1 MGTVMNQTSSSL
13 YIGIDVSGSTLDVAI
28 HDTTE
33 HFSVDN
39 QTAAIEQL
47 VQRLITLG
55 PTLIVMEA
63 TGKLELAVLRALCQ
77 AGLPA
82 VAVNP
87 RQVRDFAK
95 ATGKRAKTDRIDA
108 FVIAHFAAVIKPV
121 VRPLNDV
128 QTEQLQALL
137 LRRAQLIDMLVAEKA
152 RLERAHAAAK
162 ESLNDHIKW
171 LKQQLTVA
179 DKDIDSFMRA
189 SPAWCQKE
197 DLLRSVPG
205 IGPGAAATLI
215 AFMPQL
221 GSLNRRQIAALTGVA
236 PFNSDSGKHT
246 GKRRIQG
253 GRAIVRR
260 ALYMACIPALRFN
273 PVIRAFYDRLRKAG
287 KPFKVAMTAC
297 IRKLIVTLNA
307 MVHNSTPWSPSTD

>member
-1 MGTVMNQTSSSL
+1 MGTVMNQSSSV
-13 YIGIDVSGSTLDVAI
+13 YIGIDVSGSALDIAI

-33 HFSVDN
+33 HFRVDN
-39 QTAAIEQL
+39 EPVAIEQL
-47 VQRLITLG
+47 VQRLIALS

-63 TGKLELAVLRALCQ
+63 TGKLELAVLRALCE

-87 RQVRDFAK
+87 RQVRDFAR
-95 ATGKRAKTDRIDA
+95 ATGSRAKTDRIDA
-108 FVIAHFAAVIKPV
+108 FAIAHFAAVLKPV
-121 VRPLNDV
+121 VRPLTDV

-152 RLERAHAAAK
+152 RLERAHAAARD
-162 ESLNDHIKW
+162 SLNEHIKW
-171 LKQQLTVA
+171 LKQQIKLA
-179 DKDIDSFMRA
+179 DNNIDSFLRS
-189 SPAWCQKE
+189 SPAWRQKE

-221 GSLNRRQIAALTGVA
+221 GSLNRREIAALTGVA
-236 PFNSDSGKHT
+236 PFNSDSGRHI

-253 GRAIVRR
+253 GRAVVRR
-260 ALYMACIPALRFN
+260 ALYMACVPALRFN
-273 PVIRAFYDRLRKAG
+273 PTIRAFYDRLRKAG
-287 KPFKVAMTAC
+287 KPFKVAITAC
-297 IRKLIVTLNA
+297 IRKLVVTLNA
-307 MVHNSTPWSPSTD
+307 MVRNATPWSSPTN

>member
-1 MGTVMNQTSSSL
+1 MGTVMNQPSSSV

-39 QTAAIEQL
+39 ETVAIDQL
-47 VQRLITLG
+47 VQRLGALN

-87 RQVRDFAK
+87 RQVRDFAR
-95 ATGKRAKTDRIDA
+95 ATGTRAKTDRIDA
-108 FVIAHFAAVIKPV
+108 FVIAQFAAAIKPV

-137 LRRAQLIDMLVAEKA
+137 LRRAQLMDMLVAEKA
-152 RLERAHAAAK
+152 RLERAHAAARG
-162 ESLNDHIKW
+162 SLNDHIKW
-171 LKQQLTVA
+171 LKQQLKLA
-179 DKDIDSFMRA
+179 DHDIDSFLRS
-189 SPAWCQKE
+189 SPAWRQKE

-221 GSLNRRQIAALTGVA
+221 GSLNRREIAALTGVA
-236 PFNSDSGKHT
+236 PFNCDSGKQV

-260 ALYMACIPALRFN
+260 ALYMACVPALRFN
-273 PVIRAFYDRLRKAG
+273 PTIRAFYDRLRNAG

-307 MVHNSTPWSPSTD
+307 MVHNSTPWRPSAD